1 MGIMSTQQMTPSP
14 ITVTLPIAADVHRWR
29 EEVVLMG
36 EPSTIERDADL
47 HPDTFE
53 NYSIQLDAHR
63 TFAEVHGITADT
75 ELTPHRVATWRDL
88 VLHAT
93 ELHCAWDELS
103 DAGQQHA
110 EAKMRLAIRHF
121 PAGS

>member
-1 MGIMSTQQMTPSP
+1 MEFMSTQQMTPSP
-14 ITVTLPIAADVHRWR
+14 TTVTLPTAADVHRWR
-29 EEVVLMG
+29 EDVVLMG
-36 EPSTIERDADL
+36 EASAIERDVEL

-63 TFAEVHGITADT
+63 TFVEVHGITADT
-75 ELTPHRVATWRDL
+75 ELTAHRVATWRDI

-93 ELHCAWDELS
+93 ELHCPWDELS
-103 DAGQQHA
+103 EAGQQHA
-110 EAKMRLAIRHF
+110 ETKMRLAIQHF